1 MEINPHELL
10 DASAGYDQLSA
21 AAAAAV
27 WEARDDQPV
36 SGSFAGRT
44 LGWLVPFLEAADT
57 AGSFHALAWATR
69 TAVFGAWWAEQEV
82 LSSAAAARVETMWSV
97 LTDRTLDVFEALP
110 VEVAHALAD
119 DTGLPDEEIEMI
131 TGVPDLAEATW
142 ICTLVQLT
150 ADTPEQHRGVELA
163 TRVLDLIT
171 EHHEQA
177 PIWAAAEDVLLAWT
191 KL

>member
-1 MEINPHELL
+1 MQIDQHDLL
-10 DASAGYDQLSA
+10 DAPAGYDQLSA
-21 AAAAAV
+21 AAAGAV
-27 WEARDDQPV
+27 WDARDDHPPT
-36 SGSFAGRT
+36 GSFAGRT
-44 LGWLVPFLEAADT
+44 LSWLVPFLEAADA
-57 AGSFHALAWATR
+57 AGPFHALAWMTR

-82 LSSAAAARVETMWSV
+82 LSASAAARVEVMWSV
-97 LTDRTLDVFEALP
+97 LTGLTLDVFEALP

-119 DTGLPDEEIEMI
+119 DTGLSDEEIEMI

-150 ADTPEQHRGVELA
+150 ADTPEQQRGVELA

-171 EHHEQA
+171 EHQEQA